1 VNVPQRQRRLAAILV
16 ADVAGYSRLMAADEE
31 GTLTTLQ
38 RHSNEAIEPLVA
50 RFSGRIVKTT
60 GDGLLVE
67 FSSIVSAV
75 ECAVRWQEAMEK
87 RNSGTPAPQRMEFR
101 IGLHV
106 GDVMVEG
113 EDIFGDGV
121 NLAARLQEQAVP
133 GGLSLSDDARRQIG
147 RRLEFGFA
155 DQGLVALKN
164 LPEPVRIWR
173 WEGRTAPAAPAAG
186 QASVALPDMPSL
198 AVLPFSNLGEAG
210 EDTYFADGIAED
222 IITELSRY
230 PDLFIIARNSSFTY
244 RGKARASD
252 VGRELG
258 VRYVL
263 EGSVR
268 RAGDQLRIT
277 AQLVDTASGKQLWA
291 QRYDRRM
298 EDLFAVQDEVTQN
311 IVAVLPGRVE
321 AAASDWAHR
330 KTTSSLAAY
339 DYLLRGKFCHHL
351 ESLDANREGERHFD
365 RSMELDPRFASA
377 FAWKSCTLGQA
388 WNNDFRP
395 RTPELLAD
403 INKFVEIAMGLD
415 PNDTECHRIVCR
427 LSLSQGQFA
436 KSEHH
441 LERALA
447 MNPNDPR
454 LVVQRGINSTFMGD
468 PTGAIPWIEKAMRID
483 PFSAERYY
491 IDLVRALFMAARP
504 AEALEVLERTGRQ
517 ARDHLLWLA
526 ACHATAGNEPAARI
540 AIARAL
546 VERPDL
552 TAASFFARGNMM
564 RRAEDTARLQDALAR
579 AGLPA

>member
-1 VNVPQRQRRLAAILV
+1 VSVPQRQRRLAAILV

-31 GTLTTLQ
+31 GTLTALKRASSTV
-38 RHSNEAIEPLVA
+38 IEPLVA
-50 RFSGRIVKTT
+50 RFAGRIVKTT

-67 FSSIVSAV
+67 FASIVSAV
-75 ECAVRWQEAMEK
+75 ECAVRWQEAMEE
-87 RNSGTPAPQRMEFR
+87 RNRDTPASERMEFR

-133 GGLSLSDDARRQIG
+133 GGLSLSDDALRQIG

-173 WEGRTAPAAPAAG
+173 WSGRTAPALPAPG
-186 QASVALPDMPSL
+186 QPSVALPDMPSL
-198 AVLPFSNLGEAG
+198 AVLPFSNLGDAG
-210 EDTYFADGIAED
+210 EETYFADGIAED

-244 RGKARASD
+244 RDKARVSE
-252 VGRELG
+252 VGRQLG

-268 RAGDQLRIT
+268 RAGSQLRIT
-277 AQLVDTASGKQLWA
+277 AQLVDAASGQQLWA

-298 EDLFAVQDEVTQN
+298 EDIFAVQDEVTQN
-311 IVAVLPGRVE
+311 IVAILPGRVE

-330 KTTSSLAAY
+330 KTTNSLAAY

-351 ESLDANREGERHFD
+351 ENPDANPEAERHFD

-388 WNNDFRP
+388 WNNDFRA

-403 INKFVEIAMGLD
+403 INKFVEIAMALD
-415 PNDTECHRIVCR
+415 PNDTECHRIMCR

-468 PTGAIPWIEKAMRID
+468 PVGAIPWIEKAMRID

-491 IDLVRALFMAARP
+491 LELVRALFMAERP
-504 AEALEVLERTGRQ
+504 SDALTVLERTSRQ
-517 ARDHLLWLA
+517 ARDHLLWVG
-526 ACHATAGNEPAARI
+526 ACHAASGNEAAARE
-540 AIARAL
+540 AVTRARAQ
-546 VERPDL
+546 RPDL
-552 TAASFFARGNMM
+552 TTTSFFARGNVM
-564 RRAEDTARLQDALAR
+564 RRAEDTARLQDAFAR